1 MGVLYEAAAVQFW
14 QGVVDK
20 ATGPDPASEPD
31 GSGSG

>member
-20 ATGPDPASEPD
+20 AVGADSANEPDTPAS
-31 GSGSG
+31 G